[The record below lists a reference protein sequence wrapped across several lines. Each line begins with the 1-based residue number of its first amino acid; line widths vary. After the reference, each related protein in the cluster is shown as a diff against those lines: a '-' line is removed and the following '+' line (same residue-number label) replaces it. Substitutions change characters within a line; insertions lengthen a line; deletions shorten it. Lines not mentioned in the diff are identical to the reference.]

1 MNRHQRRAA
10 SKKSGVTSKE
20 ARAITP
26 ASLCDLGRSL
36 LGAGLSIEARD
47 CCQRALAIN
56 PDHADSMFLRGEIAL
71 HSGQFDQAVE
81 WVSNAIKLDPKAEYV
96 STLGTALQRMGR
108 LEEAIEAFDKAI
120 SLQPENADFWKSIG
134 AVLIDLNR
142 PDEALLA
149 LEQALKLR
157 PRYADAANLCGL
169 IFYRREQY
177 SEALEHF
184 DLSLEVRPDQ
194 ADALYMRGLLY
205 LDLKRFEE
213 ARADNYQS
221 YLLNQQDANTTN
233 NLGTALQNLGRY
245 EESLEWFDRAI
256 ALRPDFA
263 LALNNKGHS
272 LTELQR
278 VDEAFACYARSLEID
293 PENPKTHWNLA
304 LLQMLVGDFERGLVG
319 RESRWKLGL
328 MHDPQFTQPR
338 WLGESSIEGKTILL
352 YADEGI
358 GDSFQFAR
366 YIPMVAALGARV
378 IVVAAAPACSLMSR
392 LDGVAECFPKKAML
406 PAFDVHCHISSLP
419 LAFKTSL
426 KTIPAAVPYL
436 PAPAEDRRISWES
449 RLGPRNRLRVG
460 LVWSGNAGH
469 INDHNRSMPLRE
481 LTGILDVDAMF
492 VSLQKDLRDQ
502 DREVLAGANIIDPT
516 DSLSDFGETSAL
528 VSCLDLV
535 ISVDTSVA
543 HLAGGLG
550 RPVWI
555 LLPYSPDYRWLYKRE
570 DSPWYPTARLFRQTE
585 QREWSSVV
593 EQVRSELDALSE
605 DWRHQHAPSELVGG
619 GIFATTPPP

>member
-10 SKKSGVTSKE
+10 SKKNAVASKG
-20 ARAITP
+20 AQAITP

-36 LGAGLSIEARD
+36 LGAGLPVEAQD
-47 CCQRALAIN
+47 LCQRALAIDPN
-56 PDHADSMFLRGEIAL
+56 HADSMLLRGEIAL

-81 WVSNAIKLDPKAEYV
+81 WVSNAIKLDLKAEYV
-96 STLGTALQRMGR
+96 STLGTVLQRAGR
-108 LEEAIEAFDKAI
+108 LEEAMEAFDKAI
-120 SLQPENADFWKSIG
+120 SLQPENAEFWKSIG

-142 PDEALLA
+142 SDEALLA
-149 LEQALKLR
+149 LEHALKLR
-157 PRYADAANLCGL
+157 PRYVDAANLSGL
-169 IFYRREQY
+169 ILHRREQY
-177 SEALEHF
+177 SQALEHF
-184 DLSLEVRPDQ
+184 NLSLEVKPDQ
-194 ADALYMRGLLY
+194 ADALYMRALSY
-205 LDLKRFEE
+205 LNLKRFEE

-221 YLLNQQDANTTN
+221 YLLNQQDADTTN

-263 LALNNKGHS
+263 LALHNKGHS

-293 PENPKTHWNLA
+293 PENPKTQWNVA
-304 LLQMLVGDFERGLVG
+304 LLQMLVGDFEPGWVG

-338 WLGESSIEGKTILL
+338 WLGGSIEGKTILL

-392 LDGVAECFPKKAML
+392 LDGVAECLPKKAML
-406 PAFDVHCHISSLP
+406 PAFDVYCHISSLP
-419 LAFKTSL
+419 LAFKTTL

-436 PAPAEDRRISWES
+436 PAPAGDLRIDWER

-460 LVWSGNAGH
+460 LVWSGSAGH

-481 LTGILDVDAMF
+481 LTKTLDVDAMF

-502 DREVLAGANIIDPT
+502 DKEILAGGDIIDLT

-550 RPVWI
+550 CPVWI
-555 LLPYSPDYRWLYKRE
+555 LLPYSPDYRWLYNRE

-585 QREWSSVV
+585 EREWPSVV
-593 EQVRSELDALSE
+593 KQVRTELGALTE
-605 DWRHQHAPSELVGG
+605 DWRHKHVLSKPAGDS
-619 GIFATTPPP
+619 ISPPLST

>member
-1 MNRHQRRAA
+1 MNRHLRRAA
-10 SKKSGVTSKE
+10 SKKNGVTSKG
-20 ARAITP
+20 AQAITP
-26 ASLCDLGRSL
+26 ASLCDLGRRL
-36 LGAGLSIEARD
+36 LGAGLPVEAKD
-47 CCQRALAIN
+47 CCLRALAIN
-56 PDHADSMFLRGEIAL
+56 PDHADSMLLRGEIAL

-81 WVSNAIKLDPKAEYV
+81 WVSNAIKVDPKAEYV
-96 STLGTALQRMGR
+96 STLGTVFQRAGK
-108 LEEAIEAFDKAI
+108 LEEAMKAFDKAI

-142 PDEALLA
+142 PDEALSA
-149 LEQALKLR
+149 LERALGLR
-157 PRYADAANLCGL
+157 PRYVDAANLSGL
-169 IFYRREQY
+169 ILHRKERY
-177 SEALEHF
+177 SEALERF
-184 DLSLEVRPDQ
+184 NLSLEVRPDQ
-194 ADALYMRGLLY
+194 ADALYMRALAY
-205 LDLKRFEE
+205 LNLKRFEE

-221 YLLNQQDANTTN
+221 YLLNQQNADTTN

-263 LALNNKGHS
+263 LSLHNKGHS
-272 LTELQR
+272 LSELQR

-293 PENPKTHWNLA
+293 PENPKTHWNVA
-304 LLQMLVGDFERGLVG
+304 LLQMLVGDFERGWVG

-328 MHDPQFTQPR
+328 MRDPQFTQPR

-366 YIPMVAALGARV
+366 YVPMVAALGARV
-378 IVVAAAPACSLMSR
+378 IVVAAVPACSLMSR
-392 LDGVAECFPKKAML
+392 LDGVAECLPKKAML
-406 PAFDVHCHISSLP
+406 PPFDVYCHISSLP
-419 LAFKTSL
+419 LAFKTTL
-426 KTIPAAVPYL
+426 KTIPAVVPYL
-436 PAPAEDRRISWES
+436 PAPAEDLRVNWER

-481 LTGILDVDAMF
+481 LTKILDVDAMF

-502 DREVLAGANIIDPT
+502 DQEVLAGADIIDLT
-516 DSLSDFGETSAL
+516 DNLSDFAETSAL

-550 RPVWI
+550 CPVWI

-585 QREWSSVV
+585 EREWSSVV
-593 EQVRSELDALSE
+593 EQVRTELGALTE
-605 DWRHQHAPSELVGG
+605 DWRHKHALSAPVCDAIVSTASL
-619 GIFATTPPP
+619 P